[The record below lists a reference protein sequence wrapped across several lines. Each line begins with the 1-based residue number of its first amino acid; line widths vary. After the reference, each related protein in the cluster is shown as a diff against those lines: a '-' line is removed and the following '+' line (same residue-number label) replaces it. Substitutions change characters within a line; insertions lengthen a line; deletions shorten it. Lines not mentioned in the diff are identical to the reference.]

1 MPGDHKIDALLGL
14 ARSLAAAVHDPEIPV
29 VTLED
34 LGILRGVRRNDGC
47 VVVSLTPTYAGC
59 PAMQTMCDDVA
70 IALNTAGIA
79 HRVEI
84 VLSPAWST
92 DWISTSAREKLRQY
106 GIAPPNGGKYRTL
119 NATDNAQ
126 QATAKNPKINDIKWF
141 TQAALIESQDT
152 PACPQCASPNVE
164 KLAEFASTACK
175 SLWRCLSCREPFDYF
190 KPY

>member
-1 MPGDHKIDALLGL
+1 MQGDHKIDELLDL
-14 ARSLAAAVHDPEIPV
+14 ARSLAAAVPDPEIPV

-34 LGILRGVRRNDGC
+34 LGILRGVRWNDGC

-70 IALNTAGIA
+70 FALNGAGIA
-79 HRVEI
+79 HRIET

-92 DWISTSAREKLRQY
+92 DWISDAAREKLRQY
-106 GIAPPNGGKYRTL
+106 GIAPPNGVTNIKQSVAQT
-119 NATDNAQ
+119 TSQNAQ
-126 QATAKNPKINDIKWF
+126 KNNITWF